1 MILRSVKV
9 ILEHWKNKKLYPS
22 MTLWD
27 KLNIEGIPVMTE
39 EEKKKSLELDIL
51 EVRKNHDKN
60 R

>member
-1 MILRSVKV
+1 L
-9 ILEHWKNKKLYPS
+9 
-22 MTLWD
+22 D
-27 KLNIEGIPVMTE
+27 IEGIPVMTE

>member
-1 MILRSVKV
+1 MILRIIKV
-9 ILEHWKNKKLYPS
+9 ILEHCKNKKLYPS
-22 MTLWD
+22 MNLWD
-27 KLNIEGIPVMTE
+27 KLGIEFMRHMTE